1 MDTTFTPEQLKQ
13 LEVKILDMLTLVR
26 KNIKLLEGPDRTWG
40 EILDKTARDFNII
53 HNTDI
58 DLDTVYSI
66 LNTLNFFDHSTPKI
80 KGKNAV

>member
-66 LNTLNFFDHSTPKI
+66 LKALKFFDDSTPKI